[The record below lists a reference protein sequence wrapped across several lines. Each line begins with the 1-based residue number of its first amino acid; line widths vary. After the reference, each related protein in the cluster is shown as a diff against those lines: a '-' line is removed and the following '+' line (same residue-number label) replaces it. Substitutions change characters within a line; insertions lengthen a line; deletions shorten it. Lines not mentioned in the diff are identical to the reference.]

1 MCVMPRWLAPKD
13 LRGKG
18 QAMGQRSLACR
29 RSGLT
34 FAVSCLAML
43 LGGIGPVPV
52 EVAQAASPAELD
64 TGYVIVKFRRGA
76 TRRDKSAH
84 HADLGAIIYKEL
96 PELNADVV
104 EVPDPTQT
112 RAWAAAYAGS
122 WLVEHAEP
130 DALMLLADASALTPN
145 DPLLGNQWHHT
156 NIDSRSAWAVTTG
169 LPGRRITVCDTGV
182 SPTHPDLQASLRADL
197 GYNTADN
204 APGNWGPV
212 HWHGTAVAG
221 SAAARGNNGTGVAG
235 VSWGIEI
242 VPVRVTNF
250 FDGAAYISDMA
261 DCIIYGANQG
271 SDVINL
277 SYQTYSGG
285 SIFSTVISAA
295 NYAESLGSVVVIAA
309 GNENT
314 NPAPNQDPT
323 SIVYAAAT
331 TSSNAKASFSNYGN
345 FVDIAA
351 PGVSIATAYASVSCT
366 DANGNGVANPG
377 ECVVTSDG
385 YASVSGTSFAAPI
398 TAGGVLLIRS
408 VDPSLSPAEARS
420 VLFQSATDI
429 GTAGDDSTYGAGLLN
444 VHSAV
449 HLAQAEPGSLTVT
462 APNGGGSWVIGGAQ
476 TIRWSSAGVS
486 GNVRIELSRNNGST
500 WTTLLSSVPNTGAQ
514 SWTVTGPATTQAR
527 IRISSVTGAATSDTS
542 DASFAITGSL
552 AVTAPNGGESWAAGS
567 RQNIRW
573 TSSGV
578 SGNVRIE
585 LSRNGGGTWTTLWSS
600 TSNDGR
606 QSWTVTGP
614 STANALVRITS
625 LSAPI
630 VSDTSNTPFTIR

>member
-1 MCVMPRWLAPKD
+1 MVSRSRVIVAAIFFVML
-13 LRGKG
+13 
-18 QAMGQRSLACR
+18 
-29 RSGLT
+29 
-34 FAVSCLAML
+34 V
-43 LGGIGPVPV
+43 GGIGPVSV
-52 EVAQAASPAELD
+52 EVAQAASPAVLD
-64 TGYVIVKFRRGA
+64 TGYVIVKFRHGA

-84 HADLGAIIYKEL
+84 HADLNALIYKEL

-112 RAWAAAYAGS
+112 RAWAAAYAKS
-122 WLVEHAEP
+122 WLVEYAEP
-130 DALMLLADASALTPN
+130 DALMPLSDTSALTPN

-182 SPTHPDLQASLRADL
+182 SPTHPDLQASLRVDL
-197 GYNTADN
+197 GYNTANN

-221 SAAARGNNGTGVAG
+221 SAAAMGNNGIGVAG

-285 SIFSTVISAA
+285 SIFSTIISAA

-314 NPAPNQDPT
+314 NPAPNQDPA
-323 SIVYAAAT
+323 SIVYVAAT

-351 PGVSIATAYASVSCT
+351 PGVSIATTYASVSCT
-366 DANGNGVANPG
+366 DANGNGVADPG
-377 ECVVTSDG
+377 ECVVSSDG
-385 YASVSGTSFAAPI
+385 YASASGTSFAAPI

-408 VDPSLSPAEARS
+408 VDPSLSPAQTRS
-420 VLFQSATDI
+420 VLFQSATDL
-429 GTAGDDSTYGAGLLN
+429 GTAGDDSTYGSGLLN
-444 VHSAV
+444 VHAAV
-449 HLAQAEPGSLTVT
+449 HLAQAQPEPGSLTVT
-462 APNGGGSWVIGGAQ
+462 APNGGESWVVGGAQ
-476 TIRWSSAGVS
+476 TIRWSSVGVS
-486 GNVRIELSRNNGST
+486 GNVRIELSRNGGGA
-500 WTTLLSSVPNTGAQ
+500 WTTLFSSVPNTGAQ

-527 IRISSVTGAATSDTS
+527 VRISSVTGAATSDTS
-542 DASFAITGSL
+542 DASFVIVGSL
-552 AVTAPNGGESWAAGS
+552 NVTAPNGGESWAAGS

-578 SGNVRIE
+578 SGDVRIE
-585 LSRNGGGTWTTLWSS
+585 LSRDGGATWTTLFSG
-600 TSNDGR
+600 TRNDGR
-606 QSWTVTGP
+606 QGWTVTGP

-630 VSDTSNTPFTIR
+630 VTDTSNAPFTIR